1 MHNGTAQKINL
12 KGSWKMNPINN
23 NFSTSRY
30 NSYASRKAYS
40 YRKQN
45 EMSSNDI
52 FGQNKT
58 DNTEKTDSNKVTGLS
73 KKAQSVLDALIAKY
87 GSNTSF
93 IVRDFSSTE
102 EAKSILSDSASEFSV
117 LLTPDELEKMANDK
131 GYMKEKLDGIDGA
144 MRMSEQINAQFGY
157 TNADKDGL
165 TKNDISKVGV
175 AFDSNGKMT
184 LFADLE
190 KATKANNDRINEAA
204 KKRASEKKSS
214 SNTKY
219 TVKKKATI
227 TASTTEEL
235 LKKLK
240 GFSWKDVAET
250 VEESDENEY
259 NWDFKA

>member
-1 MHNGTAQKINL
+1 
-12 KGSWKMNPINN
+12 MNPINN

-30 NSYASRKAYS
+30 NSYANRKAYTH
-40 YRKQN
+40 RKQN
-45 EMSSNDI
+45 EIAENDI
-52 FGQNKT
+52 FGKNKT
-58 DNTEKTDSNKVTGLS
+58 DKTGKNDTNKVTGLS
-73 KKAQSVLDALIAKY
+73 KKAQSVLDALTAKY

-93 IVRDFSSTE
+93 IVRDFSSDE
-102 EAKSILSDSASEFSV
+102 EAKSILSDSTSEFSV
-117 LLTPDELEKMANDK
+117 LITPDELEKMANDK
-131 GYMKEKLDGIDGA
+131 SYMKEKLDGIDGA
-144 MRMSEQINAQFGY
+144 MRMTEQINAQFGY

-165 TKNDISKVGV
+165 TKNDISKIGIS
-175 AFDSNGKMT
+175 FDNNGKMT

-214 SNTKY
+214 ASSKY
-219 TVKKKATI
+219 TVTKKATI

-250 VEESDENEY
+250 VEAKNDDEPA
-259 NWDFKA
+259 WDFKA

>member
-1 MHNGTAQKINL
+1 
-12 KGSWKMNPINN
+12 MNPINN

-30 NSYASRKAYS
+30 NSYANRKAYS

-45 EMSSNDI
+45 EMSENNI

-58 DNTEKTDSNKVTGLS
+58 DKTGKNDNNKVTGLS
-73 KKAQSVLDALIAKY
+73 KKAQSVLDALTAKY

-93 IVRDFSSTE
+93 IVRDFSSDE
-102 EAKSILSDSASEFSV
+102 EAKSILSDSTSEFSV

-131 GYMKEKLDGIDGA
+131 SYMKEKLDGIDGA
-144 MRMSEQINAQFGY
+144 MRMTEQINVQFGY

-165 TKNDISKVGV
+165 TKNEISKIGV
-175 AFDSNGKMT
+175 SFDNNGKMT

-190 KATKANNDRINEAA
+190 KATKVNNDRTNQAA
-204 KKRASEKKSS
+204 NKASDKKSS
-214 SNTKY
+214 SNSKY
-219 TVKKKATI
+219 TVKKKTTI

-250 VEESDENEY
+250 VEAKNDDEPA
-259 NWDFKA
+259 WDFKA

>member
-1 MHNGTAQKINL
+1 
-12 KGSWKMNPINN
+12 MNPINN

-30 NSYASRKAYS
+30 NSYANRKAYS

-45 EMSSNDI
+45 EISENNI

-58 DNTEKTDSNKVTGLS
+58 DKTGKNDSNKVTGLS
-73 KKAQSVLDALIAKY
+73 KKAQSVLDALTAKY

-93 IVRDFSSTE
+93 IVRDFSSDE
-102 EAKSILSDSASEFSV
+102 EARSILSDSTSEFSV

-131 GYMKEKLDGIDGA
+131 SYMKEKLDGIDGA
-144 MRMSEQINAQFGY
+144 MRMTEQINAQFGY

-165 TKNDISKVGV
+165 TKNDISKIGV
-175 AFDSNGKMT
+175 SFDNNGKMT

-190 KATKANNDRINEAA
+190 KATKANNDRTNQTT
-204 KKRASEKKSS
+204 KKASDKKSS
-214 SNTKY
+214 SNSKY
-219 TVKKKATI
+219 TVKKKATV

-250 VEESDENEY
+250 VEAKNDDEPA
-259 NWDFKA
+259 WDFKA

>member
-1 MHNGTAQKINL
+1 
-12 KGSWKMNPINN
+12 MNPINN

-30 NSYASRKAYS
+30 NSYANRKAYS

-45 EMSSNDI
+45 EISESNI

-58 DNTEKTDSNKVTGLS
+58 DKTGKNDNKVTGLS
-73 KKAQSVLDALIAKY
+73 KKAQSVLDALTAKY

-93 IVRDFSSTE
+93 IVRDFGSDE
-102 EAKSILSDSASEFSV
+102 EARSILSDSTSEFSV

-144 MRMSEQINAQFGY
+144 MRMTEQINAQFGY
-157 TNADKDGL
+157 TSADKDGL
-165 TKNDISKVGV
+165 TKNEISKIGV
-175 AFDSNGKMT
+175 SFDNNGKMT

-190 KATKANNDRINEAA
+190 KATKANSDRTNQAA
-204 KKRASEKKSS
+204 KKASDRKSS
-214 SNTKY
+214 SNSKY

-250 VEESDENEY
+250 VEAKDDDEPA
-259 NWDFKA
+259 WDFKA